1 MNALVSVII
10 PIYNPGRALR
20 KCLASV
26 VSQTYTDIEIILIN
40 DGSTDGSDSV
50 CKEFASKD
58 NRIIY
63 INQEN
68 AGVSAAR
75 NKGID
80 VSTGEY
86 ICFVDSDDHVDSDY
100 VQSMVDAVS
109 KSPANIVIQ
118 GLKQIK
124 DGQLLKTETFESGT
138 FPVSSLTDK
147 QFDRIFHYCGPYC
160 KLFKTAIIKSRNIYF
175 PVDLAYGED
184 AVFYHTYLG
193 YCKNIELLSA
203 SFYNYAVA
211 NQGALSTRML
221 SPDKFWQNQSDR
233 RGAYRNLKKA
243 FGLSQELSESERTC
257 KLTGIGGMLSS
268 IFKSGASDT
277 AVRHYL
283 DTMAGDT
290 NFCMSEIT
298 PNKPYHRIIF
308 HLIKSNN
315 KISRWI
321 LRQIYR

>member
-1 MNALVSVII
+1 MNAFVSVII

-26 VSQTYTDIEIILIN
+26 VSQSYSDIEIILIN

-86 ICFVDSDDHVDSDY
+86 LCFIDSDDYADPDY

-109 KSPANIVIQ
+109 KSHADIVIQ
-118 GLKQIK
+118 GFKQVK
-124 DGQLLKTETFESGT
+124 GDHVLKTYTFENGT
-138 FPVSSLTDK
+138 IPVSSLTDK

-160 KLFKTAIIKSRNIYF
+160 KLFKASVVKNKTIRF
-175 PVDLAYGED
+175 PIDMAYGED
-184 AVFYHTYLG
+184 AVFYHAYLG
-193 YCKNIELLSA
+193 SCKNIELLS
-203 SFYNYAVA
+203 STFYNYTVA
-211 NQGALSTRML
+211 NQGALSTRTL
-221 SPDKFWQNQSDR
+221 SPDKFWQNQSNR
-233 RGAYRNLKKA
+233 RGAYRNLKEI
-243 FGLSQELSESERTC
+243 FGLSQEPSESERAC
-257 KLTGIGGMLSS
+257 KLTGIGGMLSA
-268 IFKSGASDT
+268 IFKSGANDS

-290 NFCMSEIT
+290 NFRLSEIRDT
-298 PNKPYHRIIF
+298 GIYHNFIL

-315 KISRWI
+315 KLSRWI
-321 LRQIYR
+321 LKQIYK